1 MSLIRQLLLPVS
13 ARFWT
18 LLDSES
24 MRLYQALK
32 YTAIFVMGVYMSVYT
47 APTSTHAAFGDIG
60 TPVWIGMTLL
70 CPALT
75 LLGVHWAR
83 LGERRNVAWANRY
96 TGYWIQF
103 SGDIGVAGLLFA
115 YVVAV
120 VQESWS
126 KGVFA
131 AGLVFAIGIGSAL
144 LATRDIR
151 KVIQAERDID
161 GTDEDE
167 EVL

>member
-13 ARFWT
+13 ARFWS

-32 YTAIFVMGVYMSVYT
+32 YTAIFITGVYMSFYS
-47 APTSTHAAFGDIG
+47 APATTHDALGGIG
-60 TPVWIGMTLL
+60 TPIWIAMTML

-83 LGERRNVAWANRY
+83 LGQRRQIKGANEY
-96 TGYWIQF
+96 TGYWVQF
-103 SGDIGVAGLLFA
+103 AGDAGVAGLLLA

-120 VQESWS
+120 IQESWS

-131 AGLVFAIGIGSAL
+131 APLVLAIAVGSAL

-151 KVIQAERDID
+151 KVVQAEKNIN
-161 GTDEDE
+161 GMDEDN
-167 EVL
+167 L